1 MRRKLKERTKILFLV
16 FGCIFLL
23 LLAAFLAVTQTKTLS
38 EGAVSEDG
46 SYTSV
51 LADIAN
57 IAEADPRVVDL
68 AMLGSH
74 DASTGA
80 LSVGAPADES
90 TGGGVKFLYA
100 VAPGLSY
107 RYTKTQV
114 STVTAQLR
122 QGARFLHIKCAY
134 HEGKWCGSHSMVD
147 GAIEGYVR
155 EVISFLQGAKGEI
168 VVLQFQI
175 AYGGEST
182 LSAFLTELF
191 AYECEG
197 HTLKDFVP
205 YENVPLGELTY
216 NTVTQNG
223 TKGGAVVMFSG
234 EDDLPDVERVFD
246 LQNSEYR
253 GKCYSRNSMTN
264 RWYNRMKT
272 SAIAEGVAKR
282 CAEIQGEFDRYK
294 NMFRVMQINTS
305 PCGKDFFETV
315 GAWSLVSKAKKHNA
329 EMLHCADF
337 DKWMET
343 MPVVLCDF
351 VTSANGGFNAKI
363 NQKIVAYNQRLVER
377 LLAE

>member
-1 MRRKLKERTKILFLV
+1 MSRKLKKRTKIFLWV

-23 LLAAFLAVTQTKTLS
+23 IFVALTVVTQTQTLYEGEVS
-38 EGAVSEDG
+38 EGGA
-46 SYTSV
+46 YASV
-51 LADIAN
+51 LSDIEN
-57 IAEADPRVVDL
+57 VTEADPRVVDL

-74 DASTGA
+74 DANTYK
-80 LSVGAPADES
+80 LQPHAPAGEN

-100 VAPGLSY
+100 IAPGLSY

-114 STVTAQLR
+114 STVYDQLR
-122 QGARFLHIKCAY
+122 AGSRFLHIKCAY

-155 EVISFLQGAKGEI
+155 ETISFLREAAGEI

-182 LSAFLTELF
+182 LSAFVSELF
-191 AYECEG
+191 DYEDEG
-197 HTLKDFVP
+197 QTLNDFVP

-216 NTVTQNG
+216 NTVTKNG

-272 SAIAEGVAKR
+272 SAIAEGIAQR

-329 EMLHCADF
+329 EMLNCADF

-363 NQKIVAYNQRLVER
+363 NQKIVAYNQRLVKR